1 MEYLQTPCQIALP
14 GRIGEADISISAP
27 LRRAIGKGGKL
38 LPASG
43 SLLPV
48 GWDQRGSGGR

>member
-27 LRRAIGKGGKL
+27 LRRASGKGGKF